1 MTFSLSIKQKF
12 ISVVIVAVI
21 GFVLQS
27 VIAFNALN
35 QLNKTSAKVAK
46 IQDVARIISESQLGV
61 FSISIR
67 RATLDYDKIESFEQ
81 GMKKFSHNQQFALE
95 KIINS
100 ADSEALK
107 QYINRLVS
115 LISNYQQEMST
126 WVNIKRK
133 LGIDKN
139 SGLLAELNKSAQ
151 LAKKQVSGFAQMEQ
165 QMRRVIDAEK
175 EHFSNSPP
183 DNISSFN
190 KAIEALNQLILELD
204 FTEMLPAIENYQA
217 KFLNALEYN
226 LRLKNQES
234 VLMKLLPVVENEA
247 QLAGGYIAENV
258 LPQAITTSEKATLN
272 ARLTLLISAIAT
284 ASVIILLLIWTGKS
298 INRGLVETIKVLGQ
312 IASGNFSYT
321 VTSASNKNDEFALL
335 IESVNDMATKL
346 QNLIRQ
352 TDNASKEMTNIA
364 NDLSNSTVLLAKN
377 NEEITDQTS
386 QLASASEQMSVTVNE
401 VARTT
406 NELHRAAT
414 ETSQAGND
422 GAQMMHQTEDAINQV
437 SMVVNEAAIIVESLG
452 HSANNIGNVV
462 DVIDEIAAQTNLLAL
477 NAAIEAARAG
487 DAGRGFAVVAD
498 EVRTLASKTVLATT
512 KITDTVTD
520 IQQLSKSAINIMTQ
534 GQQAV
539 LHGVEQGV
547 MARGSIDRLKA
558 NTTKASDHTAM
569 IAAAIEQMSITIRD
583 TTQSLEQVAIEVCS
597 SKETAESIAHSAA
610 IAANKAADLKQ
621 LTGKFTF

>member
-1 MTFSLSIKQKF
+1 VTFSLSIKQKF